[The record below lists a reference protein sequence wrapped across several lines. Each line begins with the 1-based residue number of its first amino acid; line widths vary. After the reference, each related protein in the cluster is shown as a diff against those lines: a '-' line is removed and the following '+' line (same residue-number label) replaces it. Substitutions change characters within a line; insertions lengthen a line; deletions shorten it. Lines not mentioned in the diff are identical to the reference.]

1 MADNIGY
8 SNGYTQYFNGIMNNF
23 VKKPRNLTEY
33 TAYRGVTDWTQIEQF
48 DQFETGYS
56 FLSVIGVPNFMVAL
70 AEQDPTYAGPLVNS
84 FKHMLE
90 YEFRGLDGVPDI
102 SSETATITNGIQDVQ
117 MIKKVVEDSSIEI
130 SMSYFEKSGS
140 LITKFS
146 EYFLTG
152 IKDKRSQAKTYHG
165 LIAGGVLTPG
175 YEQEVFTFLYYVT
188 DNTYLALE
196 RAYLFANAQL
206 NKVDNSIYNSN
217 RGDIDNKEITLTFN
231 CFPISGNSVDKAAKA
246 MLETITG
253 VQLTRE
259 NGIDKYKIN
268 GGTNGANNT
277 AVLDSADY
285 SYQVISDVY
294 EAAGIAEP
302 TTTVTQSEDSNYTA

>member
-1 MADNIGY
+1 MAEAY
-8 SNGYTQYFNGIMNNF
+8 SQYFNGIMNNF
-23 VKKPRNLTEY
+23 VRKPRNLTTF
-33 TAYRGVTDWTQIEQF
+33 TAYRGVTDWTQIGQF

-56 FLSVIGVPNFMVAL
+56 FLSVISVPKFMEEL
-70 AEQDPTYAGPLVNS
+70 AEQDPTFAAPLVNS

-165 LIAGGVLTPG
+165 LIAGGHLTPG
-175 YEQEVFTFLYYVT
+175 YENEVFTFLYYVT

-253 VQLTRE
+253 VKVTHD
-259 NGIDKYKIN
+259 NGGDQYSIE

-285 SYQVISDVY
+285 NYNVLGDVY
-294 EAAGIAEP
+294 KAAGISDHV
-302 TTTVTQSEDSNYTA
+302 TTVTQSEDSNYTA